1 MMRVRA
7 DPGRRQLSAPKHVAI
22 ATRRPVITALLLR
35 LAQRMRTAN
44 RVPII
49 VCLSGALFGFG
60 LAAAANQAP
69 VPLAERA
76 RGADLVVVGR
86 VASVAPVWQVNEFG
100 DRLIVSVARVAVTE
114 TLKGQALTTLDV
126 EVEGGTIG
134 DVTLHVSD
142 QTSLAAGERAV
153 FYLTRAAGG
162 RFVPHLRGLGLLK
175 LDASNR
181 VPGSSLTLEEIR
193 REVTAGSAQ

>member
-1 MMRVRA
+1 
-7 DPGRRQLSAPKHVAI
+7 
-22 ATRRPVITALLLR
+22 
-35 LAQRMRTAN
+35 MRTAN

-49 VCLSGALFGFG
+49 VCLCCGLLGFG

-76 RGADLVVVGR
+76 RGAELVVVGR
-86 VASVAPVWQVNEFG
+86 VASVAPAWQVNEFG
-100 DRLIVSVARVAVTE
+100 DRLIVSVVRVVVTE
-114 TLKGQALTTLDV
+114 TLKGQGLTSLDV

-142 QTSLAAGERAV
+142 QTSFAAGERAV
-153 FYLTRAAGG
+153 FYLNRAARG

-175 LDASNR
+175 LDASDR
-181 VPGSSLTLEEIR
+181 IPGSSLTLGEIR
-193 REVTAGSAQ
+193 RQVAAGNAQ